1 MPLASLARFI
11 WHPHAAR
18 GCLQDEER
26 QRIVYMGWDR
36 TAAYLGK
43 KIKELGPFNGI
54 MGFSQVSIGW

>member
-1 MPLASLARFI
+1 
-11 WHPHAAR
+11 
-18 GCLQDEER
+18 
-26 QRIVYMGWDR
+26 MGWDR